1 MSPDPAK
8 AQDKVRFG
16 EDFEVDLRA
25 YKLRGGG
32 HTLKLERIPM
42 EVLLFLMEQRGQLVT
57 REEIVKKIWGDGVFL
72 DTDNSINGA
81 IRKIRQVLKD
91 NPEHPRFIQTVTGRG
106 YRFIAPIASDDDA
119 KGGQRVERGALQEHA
134 DSQADADNSSGAKL
148 TETTQNETPLAVEIP
163 RTHPTARRWL
173 ILGGAAA
180 LLLASLAGWWL
191 RARVPARAAPPA
203 GRLMLA
209 VLPFQNLTGDPGQE
223 YFSDGLTEEMITQL
237 GNVDPQR
244 MGVIARTSVMHYKN
258 GQVEVGQ
265 IGRELGVQYVLEGS
279 VRRESGRVRVTAQ
292 LIQIKDQTYL
302 WARQYDRELS
312 GLLSVQD
319 EIAREVADE
328 ISLTLGESRHNA
340 SSPEAMAAATSSPK
354 VTAAY
359 DLYLKGQYSFN
370 KRTPQSLQQAIQYFE
385 QATEKDPLNARAYAG
400 LADAYALV
408 GGYSLRPQTEF
419 MGKGRAAAVRAVQ
432 IDPSLPEAHTALAL
446 IVQNYDWDWT
456 SAEREFRRAIELNPN
471 YATAHHW
478 YAEHLMWRGRFDEA
492 LRESERARQL
502 DPLSVI
508 IAADNGVI
516 LYCSR
521 QYDRSIEKFRAAR
534 EMEPGFPRAESIIA
548 PYVEKGMF
556 AEALADLEAERSRL
570 DLRTYWASKAY
581 INGKA
586 GRRAEARRALMTFQR
601 LTGNQPVDA
610 GLSVWAYLGTG
621 DNDEVFAWLEK
632 GYTEHSN
639 MLIALKAYPFYD
651 PLRGDPRFQN
661 LLRRV
666 GLSE

>member
-1 MSPDPAK
+1 VK
-8 AQDKVRFG
+8 VQDKLRFG

-25 YKLRGGG
+25 YKLRGRG

-42 EVLLFLMEQRGQLVT
+42 EVLLFLMEQSGQLVT
-57 REEIVKKIWGDGVFL
+57 REEIVKKIWGEGVFL

-91 NPEHPRFIQTVTGRG
+91 DPEHPLFIQTVTGRG
-106 YRFIAPIASDDDA
+106 YRFIAPIVSDDA
-119 KGGQRVERGALQEHA
+119 RESQRVGSALQVHA
-134 DSQADADNSSGAKL
+134 DSQANADNSSGAKL
-148 TETTQNETPLAVEIP
+148 TETRQSETPLAVQAP
-163 RTHPTARRWL
+163 RMHPTARRWL
-173 ILGGAAA
+173 ILGGTAA
-180 LLLASLAGWWL
+180 LLLASLGGWWL
-191 RARVPARAAPPA
+191 RARGPAKAAPA

-223 YFSDGLTEEMITQL
+223 YFSDGLTEEMIAQL

-258 GQVEVGQ
+258 GQADLGQ
-265 IGRELGVQYVLEGS
+265 IGRELGVQYMLEGS
-279 VRRESGRVRVTAQ
+279 VRREAERVRVTAQ
-292 LIQIKDQTYL
+292 LIQIKDQTHV

-328 ISLTLGESRHNA
+328 ISLTLGESKRNA
-340 SSPEAMAAATSSPK
+340 ASPEAMAAPASSPDAM
-354 VTAAY
+354 AAY
-359 DLYLKGQYSFN
+359 DLYLKGLYSFN
-370 KRTPQSLQQAIQYFE
+370 KRTPQSLQQAVQYFE
-385 QATEKDPLNARAYAG
+385 QATRKDPRNARAYAG

-419 MGKGRAAAVRAVQ
+419 MGKGRAAAVRAVE

-446 IVQNYDWDWT
+446 IVQNYDWDWST
-456 SAEREFRRAIELNPN
+456 ADREFRRAIELNPN

-521 QYDRSIEKFRAAR
+521 QYDRSIEKFLAAR
-534 EMEPGFPRAESIIA
+534 EMEPGFPRAEVIIA
-548 PYVEKGMF
+548 PYAEKGMF
-556 AEALADLEAERSRL
+556 AEALADLEAERSKL
-570 DLRTYWASKAY
+570 DLRPYWASVAY
-581 INGKA
+581 INGRA
-586 GRRAEARRALMTFQR
+586 GRRAEAQRALRTFQR
-601 LTGNQPVDA
+601 STRNQPVDA
-610 GLSVWAYLGTG
+610 GLFVLAYLGTG
-621 DNDEVFAWLEK
+621 NNDQVFAWLEK
-632 GYTEHSN
+632 GYAQHSN
-639 MLIALKAYPFYD
+639 TLITLKAYPLFD
-651 PLRGDPRFQN
+651 PLRGDPRFQD
-661 LLRRV
+661 LLRRL
-666 GLSE
+666 GLAD

>member
-1 MSPDPAK
+1 MSREPAK
-8 AQDKVRFG
+8 DQDKVRFG

-25 YKLRGGG
+25 YQLRGRG

-42 EVLLFLMEQRGQLVT
+42 EVLLFLMEQRGELVA

-81 IRKIRQVLKD
+81 IRKIRQVLRD
-91 NPEHPRFIQTVTGRG
+91 NPEHPQFIQTVTGRG
-106 YRFIAPIASDDDA
+106 YRFIAPIVSDNA
-119 KGGQRVERGALQEHA
+119 RESRRVGSALQEHL
-134 DSQADADNSSGAKL
+134 DSQADADNSSGATL

-163 RTHPTARRWL
+163 RTPPAARRWL
-173 ILGGAAA
+173 ILGGTAA

-191 RARVPARAAPPA
+191 RARGPANAAPA

-209 VLPFQNLTGDPGQE
+209 VLPFENLTGDPGQE
-223 YFSDGLTEEMITQL
+223 YFSDGLTEEMIAQL
-237 GNVDPQR
+237 GNVDPR
-244 MGVIARTSVMHYKN
+244 RIGVIARTSVMHYKN

-265 IGRELGVQYVLEGS
+265 IGRELGVQYMLEGS
-279 VRRESGRVRVTAQ
+279 VRREAERVRVTVQ
-292 LIQIKDQTYL
+292 LIQIKDQTHL

-319 EIAREVADE
+319 EIAREVTDE
-328 ISLTLGESRHNA
+328 IWLTLGEPKRNA
-340 SSPEAMAAATSSPK
+340 LSPEMTAASALSPNA
-354 VTAAY
+354 TAAY

-370 KRTPQSLQQAIQYFE
+370 KRTPQSLRQAIQYFG
-385 QATEKDPLNARAYAG
+385 QATEKDPRNARAYAG
-400 LADAYALV
+400 LADAYALA

-419 MGKGRAAAVRAVQ
+419 MGKGRAAAVRAVE

-456 SAEREFRRAIELNPN
+456 TAEREFRRAIELNPN

-516 LYCSR
+516 LYSSR
-521 QYDRSIEKFRAAR
+521 QYDRSIEKFRTAR
-534 EMEPGFPRAESIIA
+534 EMEPSFPRAQFLIA
-548 PYVEKGMF
+548 PYAEKGMF
-556 AEALADLEAERSRL
+556 AEALADLEAERSRM
-570 DLRTYWASKAY
+570 DLRSYWVLQAY
-581 INGKA
+581 INGRA
-586 GRRAEARRALMTFQR
+586 GRRAEAQRALRTFER
-601 LTGNQPVDA
+601 LTRNQPVDA
-610 GLSVWAYLGTG
+610 YLFVWAYLGTG
-621 DNDEVFAWLEK
+621 DNDKVFAWLEK
-632 GYTEHSN
+632 GFAQRSN
-639 MLIALKAYPFYD
+639 ALIALKAFPYYD
-651 PLRGDPRFQN
+651 PLRGDPRFQD

-666 GLSE
+666 GLAE